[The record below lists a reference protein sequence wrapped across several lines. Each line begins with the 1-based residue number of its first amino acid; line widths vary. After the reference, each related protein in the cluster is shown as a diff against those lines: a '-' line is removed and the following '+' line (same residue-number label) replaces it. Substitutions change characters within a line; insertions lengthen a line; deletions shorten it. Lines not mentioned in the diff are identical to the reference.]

1 MRILFVLPFIPCP
14 PADGGRMKVFSLLKC
29 LSAKH
34 QCDLLCIADE
44 TPETRPTLAAD
55 LPHVGKVMIIPPRSG
70 WSKWLHIVW
79 QLFRGR
85 PPSFARYPSR
95 DVRALLAATELNAYD
110 AIHYDIINMAQYQP
124 LARFVA
130 SVHSPNDAT
139 SNVYWRR
146 ARASETVI
154 GWVRLFSAALLLRRY
169 EQRHYRDFSW
179 IHVVSEADRDYLL
192 TLDPQINITVIPISS
207 GYSAQTTT
215 TAARLRVQGPD
226 PEGQRPTIAICG
238 NLADAGIA
246 GGLADFLDEVLPNL
260 YLDIPGLRVCILGR
274 GISERMLRKI
284 QSCSA
289 VEYAAYVEDFEAF
302 LGAADVLLALDRVG
316 APGAKTRVVQAM
328 ALGLPVVG
336 SPTAFEGIPM
346 MNSGIHGI
354 VYESSRE
361 CASALTQLLGDKA
374 LRVRLGESAS
384 ALAAREY
391 SLEAVAARY
400 EALYVSAMNSHA
412 QLVRD
417 ACRSKPEVS

>member
-34 QCDLLCIADE
+34 QCDLLCIGDE

-55 LPHVGKVMIIPPRSG
+55 LPHVGKVTIIPPRSG
-70 WSKWLHIVW
+70 WSKWLQIVW

-85 PPSFARYPSR
+85 PPSFARYARR
-95 DVRALLAATELNAYD
+95 DVRALLAAAEVNAYD

-124 LARFVA
+124 AARSVA

-139 SNVYWRR
+139 SNVYLRQ
-146 ARASETVI
+146 ARASTTLL
-154 GWVRLFSAALLLRRY
+154 GRARFLTAAALLQRY
-169 EQRHYRDFSW
+169 ERRHYRDFSR
-179 IHVVSEADRDYLL
+179 IHVVSDADRDYLL
-192 TLDPQINITVIPISS
+192 TLDSHIDIEVIPISS
-207 GYSAQTTT
+207 GYSAQATT
-215 TAARLRVQGPD
+215 TAARLRAQGLD

-238 NLADAGIA
+238 NLADAGIT
-246 GGLADFLDEVLPNL
+246 GGLADFLEEVLPNL
-260 YLDIPGLRVCILGR
+260 YRDIPGLRVHILGR
-274 GISERMLRKI
+274 GISEPMLRKI

-289 VEYAAYVEDFEAF
+289 VKYAAYVEDFEAF
-302 LGAADVLLALDRVG
+302 LGAANVLLAPDRVG

-346 MNSGIHGI
+346 TSGIHGI
-354 VYESSRE
+354 VYQSSLE

-374 LRVRLGESAS
+374 LRVRLGESAA
-384 ALAAREY
+384 ALAVREY

-400 EALYVSAMNSHA
+400 EALYASAINSHA